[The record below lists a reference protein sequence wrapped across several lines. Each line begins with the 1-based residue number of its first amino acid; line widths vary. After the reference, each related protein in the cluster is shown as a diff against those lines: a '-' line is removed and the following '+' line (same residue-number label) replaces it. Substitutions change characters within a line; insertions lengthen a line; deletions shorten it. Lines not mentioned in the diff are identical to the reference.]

1 MIPWYL
7 VLKDNSITHIQAI
20 YHESFIEEKF
30 RGFLGIHETFSTN
43 IALFKHCFKR
53 MREEDKVDTLSLAKF
68 IYLKYFIQDFKFLLY
83 HNRFGY
89 LENS

>member
-30 RGFLGIHETFSTN
+30 CGFLGIHETFSTN
-43 IALFKHCFKR
+43 IALFKHGFKR
-53 MREEDKVDTLSLAKF
+53 MREEDDVVLPDPRGELSKLVASSV
-68 IYLKYFIQDFKFLLY
+68 I
-83 HNRFGY
+83 
-89 LENS
+89 E